1 MLLIRG
7 EKVGQSGRRPGWGG
21 GGGTLGET
29 VIEKR
34 DSTLPFSEST
44 GSCSLPASLATVCL
58 YALTQRQATNVKA
71 VNPRGGREVG
81 FLYLSSIIP
90 KDNF

>member
-1 MLLIRG
+1 MDSLG
-7 EKVGQSGRRPGWGG
+7 EDQVGVWGG
-21 GGGTLGET
+21 ALGET

-44 GSCSLPASLATVCL
+44 GSCSPPASLATVCL
-58 YALTQRQATNVKA
+58 YALTQRQATIMKA

-81 FLYLSSIIP
+81 FLYLPSVIP